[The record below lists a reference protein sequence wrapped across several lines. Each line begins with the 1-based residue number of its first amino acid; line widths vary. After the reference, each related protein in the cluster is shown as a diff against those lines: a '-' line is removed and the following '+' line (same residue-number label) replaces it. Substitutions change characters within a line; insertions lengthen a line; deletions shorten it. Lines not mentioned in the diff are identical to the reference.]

1 MAPRRLWAGILAA
14 AIMGHADTKI
24 LRRYQDVVAE
34 RSATRRVGWTR
45 FWEAI
50 GVDEDLER
58 ELQDEVLGLGKIER
72 RKDAD
77 LAAMLSTAIAQIAA
91 VERTGADPNALLGLL
106 RMQRFP
112 EWEVYVLDARSL
124 IGRIH
129 LAADRD

>member
-1 MAPRRLWAGILAA
+1 VHRRPVLGTLP
-14 AIMGHADTKI
+14 
-24 LRRYQDVVAE
+24 VAQ
-34 RSATRRVGWTR
+34 
-45 FWEAI
+45 EAI

-91 VERTGADPNALLGLL
+91 VERTGADPNALLRSL

-112 EWEVYVLDARSL
+112 EWEAYVLDARSL
-124 IGRIH
+124 NRPDPPGRGPRLSVH
-129 LAADRD
+129 KRRALPHGEGAPHDLYVGLEVLTR

>member
-1 MAPRRLWAGILAA
+1 M
-14 AIMGHADTKI
+14 
-24 LRRYQDVVAE
+24 
-34 RSATRRVGWTR
+34 
-45 FWEAI
+45 
-50 GVDEDLER
+50 DEDLER

-112 EWEVYVLDARSL
+112 EWEAYVLDARSL
-124 IGRIH
+124 IGRIN